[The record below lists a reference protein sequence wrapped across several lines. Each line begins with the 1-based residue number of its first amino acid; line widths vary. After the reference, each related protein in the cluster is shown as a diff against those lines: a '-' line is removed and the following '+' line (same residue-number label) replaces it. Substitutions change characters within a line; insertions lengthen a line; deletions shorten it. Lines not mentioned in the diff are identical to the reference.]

1 MKIIHVISLLDPEL
15 SFGGPT
21 RVALTQLKALQ
32 EAGHEVLLVAGV
44 QGFDPRA
51 LAEYDG
57 VPVKAFRAHRIPGI
71 GFAGLFSPGMLGWLL
86 RARLAADIIHIH
98 LARDL
103 VSAPAA
109 GLVKLRKMPFVA
121 QTHGMIDESARRL
134 ARLLDAVL
142 IRRLLRSARTL
153 FALTEKEE
161 TDLLAVQPGLQNIQ
175 ILPNGMDPSAF
186 SVDLDAEPIE
196 VLFLARLQER
206 KRPLEFIHAAR
217 RLSKDFP
224 DAVFTLAGPDGGQLQ
239 AVQAALADDD
249 GQGRIRF
256 AGSIPPEDVRRRMS
270 MSNVYV
276 LPSLN
281 EPFPMTVLEAMST
294 GVSVVTME
302 DCGLAPLV
310 EKAGGEVAGFGVGE
324 LVEGIRRLL
333 ADAGRRK
340 AFAGAAPALLAEE
353 FGIDRVVGQLVA
365 SYRYGKQSGFAK

>member
-161 TDLLAVQPGLQNIQ
+161 TDLLAVQPGL
-175 ILPNGMDPSAF
+175 
-186 SVDLDAEPIE
+186 
-196 VLFLARLQER
+196 
-206 KRPLEFIHAAR
+206 
-217 RLSKDFP
+217 
-224 DAVFTLAGPDGGQLQ
+224 
-239 AVQAALADDD
+239 
-249 GQGRIRF
+249 
-256 AGSIPPEDVRRRMS
+256 
-270 MSNVYV
+270 
-276 LPSLN
+276 
-281 EPFPMTVLEAMST
+281 
-294 GVSVVTME
+294 
-302 DCGLAPLV
+302 
-310 EKAGGEVAGFGVGE
+310 
-324 LVEGIRRLL
+324 
-333 ADAGRRK
+333 
-340 AFAGAAPALLAEE
+340 
-353 FGIDRVVGQLVA
+353 
-365 SYRYGKQSGFAK
+365 